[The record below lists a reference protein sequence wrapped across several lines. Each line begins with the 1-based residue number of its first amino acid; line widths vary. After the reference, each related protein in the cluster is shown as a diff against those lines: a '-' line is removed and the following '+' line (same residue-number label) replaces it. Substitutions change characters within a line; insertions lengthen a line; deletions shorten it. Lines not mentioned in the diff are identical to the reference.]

1 MYLTDFAV
9 VIVVF
14 CNAEHLLKLYYSICS
29 FKYNTIDT
37 FKVEG
42 WQSTHPRSLKQ
53 AAEMGVNISFMRA
66 AKLHSE
72 APKPVFCQ
80 TSQT

>member
-1 MYLTDFAV
+1 MMYLTDLAV

-42 WQSTHPRSLKQ
+42 
-53 AAEMGVNISFMRA
+53 
-66 AKLHSE
+66 
-72 APKPVFCQ
+72 
-80 TSQT
+80 